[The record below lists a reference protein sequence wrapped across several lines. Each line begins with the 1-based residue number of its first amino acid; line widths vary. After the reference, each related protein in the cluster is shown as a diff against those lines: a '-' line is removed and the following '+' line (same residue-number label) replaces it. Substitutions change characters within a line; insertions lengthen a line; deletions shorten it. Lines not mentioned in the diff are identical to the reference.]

1 MWTCKKCATKVD
13 PSFEVCWACGTSI
26 DGVEDPNFVSA
37 DEDLSPI
44 PLDEPEQ
51 PIHAGSS
58 DELVE
63 CYTALDLMQ
72 AEFLKEQLTKAGI
85 PAVCDSQDLHDMF
98 GLMNATPKVRVLE
111 KDLDRARHWLATY
124 EQTIRNHE
132 ASTEG

>member
-1 MWTCKKCATKVD
+1 MWTCKKCATKID

-72 AEFLKEQLTKAGI
+72 AEFLREQLTKAGI
-85 PAVCDSQDLHDMF
+85 PAVCDNQDLHDMF
-98 GLMNATPKVRVLE
+98 GLMNATPKVRVLH
-111 KDLDRARHWLATY
+111 KDLDRARQWLATY
-124 EQTIRNHE
+124 EQTIKNHE
-132 ASTEG
+132 ASAEG